1 MYIIKVEDLTV
12 GYSKNIVL
20 EDISFKICKP
30 SINVIMGPNG
40 AGKTTLIKTLI
51 GLLKP
56 YKGSIEVLGYN
67 PIKESFKVRKLVGYI
82 PQREK
87 IVEKLP
93 IKVLDVIMM
102 GILVKKDWPRI
113 VSEKDLMEATKISK
127 SLGIM
132 ELLDKQ
138 FHQLSVGQKQ
148 KVLLARALISKPKI
162 LILDEPFNGID
173 ILSQHSIIEHL
184 KNLREKFETTII
196 IVTHD
201 LNPVVNIAE
210 NIMILNRK
218 LISFG
223 KVEEVL
229 NEEFI
234 SKAYGKGKLI
244 HLEGK
249 HYLLTESVSIE

>member
-1 MYIIKVEDLTV
+1 MDIVRVEDLTV
-12 GYSKNIVL
+12 GYSRNIVL
-20 EDISFKICKP
+20 ENISFKICKP

-56 YKGSIEVLGYN
+56 YKGSIEILGFD
-67 PIKESFKVRKLVGYI
+67 PIKEAFKVRKLIGYI

-93 IKVLDVIMM
+93 LKVVDVVMM
-102 GILVKKDWPRI
+102 GILTKKDWPRI
-113 VSEKDLMEATKISK
+113 ISEKDLMEAMRISK

-148 KVLLARALISKPKI
+148 KVLLARALISNPKI
-162 LILDEPFNGID
+162 LILDEPFNGVD
-173 ILSQHSIIEHL
+173 ILSQHSIIEYL

-196 IVTHD
+196 IVIHD
-201 LNPVVNIAE
+201 LNPVINIAE

-218 LISFG
+218 IISFG
-223 KVEEVL
+223 KIKEVL
-229 NEEFI
+229 DEEFI
-234 SKAYGKGKLI
+234 SKAYGK
-244 HLEGK
+244 EK
-249 HYLLTESVSIE
+249 HYFLLTEYTKLSEPS